1 MTLNRTLRPLLA
13 CCLVLHLSAAVGA
26 EAVRSPAWS
35 SLSSAQKQALAP
47 LQRDWAAIDEQRKQK
62 WLEVATRFPA
72 MTEDERARVRE
83 RMAEWAR
90 LSPSERARARLQFQ
104 EAQQLSPA
112 DRQARWQAYQSLSP
126 EERKKLAQRA
136 KPAAKPAS
144 SANDTTARTAAS
156 SQTANDGKR
165 NLVQSAPL
173 APSRAVLPTV
183 VQAKPGAT
191 TTSMA
196 TKAAPPVH
204 HQAGL
209 PKIAATPGFVDS
221 ATLLPKRGP
230 QGAAVRSAATPSSA
244 TQP

>member
-1 MTLNRTLRPLLA
+1 LLA
-13 CCLVLHLSAAVGA
+13 CCLVLHLGVAVGA
-26 EAVRSPAWS
+26 EAVRSPAWN

-90 LSPSERARARLQFQ
+90 LSPTERARARLQFQ

-136 KPAAKPAS
+136 KPTAKSAS
-144 SANDTTARTAAS
+144 APDTAARTAATP
-156 SQTANDGKR
+156 QAAPGGKR

-196 TKAAPPVH
+196 TKATPPVH